1 MTGPAPRRWWMTPA
15 LMAATL
21 VVALSPASSAAAD
34 SAGGPGSPLTP
45 SFDVTASAAP
55 ILVHVSAPSAL
66 PLTVDLG
73 AIYSGVALNSQPSAQ
88 GEAGPGYAPLAGS
101 LGLLGGAGALPQIG
115 ARLLP
120 GLIVGLPTVFGLPPV
135 PVPPPAPPDVPV
147 LPAPAPPPVEC
158 FSYYPGDPHQASCG
172 GPTQSLFGFDMRAA
186 SAATTS
192 NGDPIDTAQ
201 LASQASATGAG
212 FVPSV
217 GNSLVPLSVGAAQS
231 AATSSVIKNRITAG
245 ASTAIQDISIAG
257 VIDIP
262 SLRTSLSG
270 ALGGTA
276 NTASSTAEHCT
287 VAGATVAGVPV
298 NIAGDGI
305 HAAGQNTGLPTA
317 SANALVQ
324 QTLTSL
330 GVTLRTLTK
339 PGDFGTVGTQVA
351 PGSGVTV
358 AADGTSLS
366 GGQACL
372 EVTYKIPT
380 SGSVVTV
387 RFGSVALKMTAFPQS
402 STGGAD
408 GSGTA
413 GAGAPDASGG
423 LSGGSTTPPASDGG
437 SLATA
442 PSTVDS
448 ALPPPLAPTP
458 GLGAGR
464 PSTRRFLV
472 QGAASH
478 WRIPFAP
485 LAILLM
491 SFPLVIWTR
500 RLSFG
505 PVARST
511 SGAA

>member
-1 MTGPAPRRWWMTPA
+1 
-15 LMAATL
+15 MAATL
-21 VVALSPASSAAAD
+21 VVAVGPGASAAAD
-34 SAGGPGSPLTP
+34 TTSGSGSSPAP
-45 SFDVTASAAP
+45 SFDVTASAVP
-55 ILVHVSAPSAL
+55 ILVHVAAPSIL
-66 PLTVDLG
+66 PLNVDLG
-73 AIYSGVALNSQPSAQ
+73 AIYSGVALNSQPSAA
-88 GEAGPGYAPLAGS
+88 GEAGPGYVPLAGS

-135 PVPPPAPPDVPV
+135 PVPPPALPDVPV

-158 FSYYPGDPHQASCG
+158 FSYYPGDPHQVSCG
-172 GPTQSLFGFDMRAA
+172 GPTQSLLGFDIAAA

-192 NGDPIDTAQ
+192 NGDPTD
-201 LASQASATGAG
+201 ASQLSSRASATGAG
-212 FVPSV
+212 FVPSA
-217 GNSLVPLSVGAAQS
+217 GNTLLPLSVGGAQS
-231 AATSSVIKNRITAG
+231 AATSSIVKNRITAG
-245 ASTAIQDISIAG
+245 ASTAVHDITIAG
-257 VIDIP
+257 AIDIP

-276 NTASSTAEHCT
+276 ATASSTAEHCT

-298 NIAGDGI
+298 TIAGDGV
-305 HAAGQNTGLPTA
+305 HAAGHTTGLPIA

-324 QTLTSL
+324 QTLTNL

-339 PGDFGTVGTQVA
+339 PGDFGMVGAQAA

-366 GGQACL
+366 GDQACL

-423 LSGGSTTPPASDGG
+423 LSGGSSNPPAPDGG

-442 PSTVDS
+442 PSTVGS